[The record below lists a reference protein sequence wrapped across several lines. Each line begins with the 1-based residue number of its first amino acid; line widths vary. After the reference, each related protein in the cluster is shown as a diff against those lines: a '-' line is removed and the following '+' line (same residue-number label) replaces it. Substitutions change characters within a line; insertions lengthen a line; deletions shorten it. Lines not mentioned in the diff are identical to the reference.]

1 MGASLAHLSQIT
13 DALCRLVASNT
24 TLVHLDISH
33 NNLSMAACVK
43 FAEAL
48 KRNQTIMYGPVKGG
62 GGGAPPPRSHSV
74 SSPPP
79 PPCCPTCKCK

>member
-1 MGASLAHLSQIT
+1 MGASLAHLGQVT
-13 DALCRLVASNT
+13 DALCRLVTSNT

-48 KRNQTIMYGPVKGG
+48 KRNQTIMYGPVNGG
-62 GGGAPPPRSHSV
+62 GGYPFRSHLTV
-74 SSPPP
+74 SSPLLSSHM
-79 PPCCPTCKCK
+79 